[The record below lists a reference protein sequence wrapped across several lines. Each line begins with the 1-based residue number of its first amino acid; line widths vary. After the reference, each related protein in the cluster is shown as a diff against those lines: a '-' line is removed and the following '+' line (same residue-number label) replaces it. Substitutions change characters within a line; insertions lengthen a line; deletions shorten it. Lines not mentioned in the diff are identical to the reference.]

1 MQPDELINKF
11 IKVIQEQDYL
21 FTSEIIQKDI
31 PSLQKNLKVL
41 ENENLDPESLA
52 EAIRQWYINHPSVR
66 DAILINEREI
76 SKVKKSNPA
85 FGETTLQNQYRI
97 IQDELEKKQQKNDR
111 SNQKQ

>member
-21 FTSEIIQKDI
+21 FTSEIQKDI
-31 PSLQKNLKVL
+31 PSLQTNLKTL
-41 ENENLDPESLA
+41 ENENLDSESLA
-52 EAIRQWYINHPSVR
+52 ETIRQWYINHPSVR
-66 DAILINEREI
+66 DAILRNEREI

-97 IQDELEKKQQKNDR
+97 IKDELEKKQQKNDK
-111 SNQKQ
+111 SNQQQ